1 MRLSFLLFLVALAL
15 PLGTTGLGTPSHEV
29 VSPPDPDPCSGAGP
43 VLCGRLR
50 VPIG

>member
-1 MRLSFLLFLVALAL
+1 MRLSALLFLLLLAL
-15 PLGTTGLGTPSHEV
+15 PLGTTGLGTARHEV
-29 VSPPDPDPCSGAGP
+29 VGPPDPDPCSGAGP